1 MARPQSP
8 ARQCATELANAGV
21 PDAII
26 RTAIGESFPIHR
38 TTLARIMNDTKIQVA
53 TLETVLE
60 RLKRIAI
67 RAETEGNHSAAIAAH
82 RAIRETLRE
91 LRLARSFEELEDGN
105 DALTW

>member
-1 MARPQSP
+1 MARPISP
-8 ARQCATELANAGV
+8 ARQCATELAEAGV

-26 RTAIGESFPIHR
+26 RTAIADSFNVHR
-38 TTLARIMNDTKIQVA
+38 TTLARIMHDTKTQVA
-53 TLETVLE
+53 TLETALE

-67 RAETEGNHSAAIAAH
+67 RAEAEGNHSAAIAAH

-91 LRLARSFEELEDGN
+91 LRLARSFEELEQGN